1 MGEGSS
7 IQASALPVAVI
18 GVGGV
23 GELTVRACRASDA
36 VRVVG
41 VSDRSGEAAARVAAA
56 AGVPHYTDNRRLLA
70 ETRPAAV
77 MLAVPPGEAG
87 DILAACAS
95 RGVHVWKELPLART
109 LAEGAGFVRLMD
121 KAELKLV
128 VGTQRR
134 FAFGYEQAGHWL
146 ARAGRVFLART
157 HYNFNWGRALGW
169 RGDRSVAGGGAL
181 MELGYHGVDLIV
193 RRFGLPEEVYAQCVG
208 DTRPRIGAE
217 DIEPIY
223 DTEDTAT
230 VVLRYGDG
238 LVADIIAS
246 RRSGPVSE
254 GLSFHG
260 WEGSVSATGE
270 TCVLRDPD
278 GSVLERQSDD
288 STPVDIFRRQVDA
301 FAHAALTDA
310 RRYEC
315 SGRENLLNLAV
326 IEAAYLSDRTSQPE
340 TPLSLLRNQ
349 GLKPADCLTHRPMS
363 EPADTPAP

>member
-1 MGEGSS
+1 MGESFE
-7 IQASALPVAVI
+7 IPAAALPVAVI

-36 VRVVG
+36 VRVIG
-41 VSDRSGEAAARVAAA
+41 VSDRNGEAASRVGAA
-56 AGVPHYTDNRRLLA
+56 AGAPHYTDNRRLLA

-87 DILAACAS
+87 DILAACAK
-95 RGVHVWKELPLART
+95 RGIHVWKELPLART

-121 KAELKLV
+121 KADLKLV

-134 FAFGYEQAGHWL
+134 FAFGYERAGRWL

-157 HYNFNWGRALGW
+157 HYSFNWGRELGW

-193 RRFGLPEEVYAQCVG
+193 RHFGLPEEVYGQCVG
-208 DTRPRIGAE
+208 DTRPRFEAE

-238 LVADIIAS
+238 LVADIVAS

-278 GSVLERQSDD
+278 GSVLERESDD
-288 STPVDIFRRQVDA
+288 SPPIDTFRRQVDA
-301 FAHAALTDA
+301 FARAVLTDPPH
-310 RRYEC
+310 YEC

-340 TPLSLLRNQ
+340 TPRSLLRNQ
-349 GLKPADCLTHRPMS
+349 AIKPADCLTHRP
-363 EPADTPAP
+363 PAETAD